1 MMSSTFTLLL
11 LYTTTAR
18 AFILPLPV
26 PHIPPVSST
35 EHAAGFGASS
45 TSKKKTKKKPKSK
58 SSILDEIQV
67 DDAPTQA
74 PLTPKLDRFGLPIP
88 TEDDIFPPL
97 TSDVVRVPVQEND
110 GFSKEKIAEAIKNHQ
125 GINLS
130 VFDDNGHSIHE
141 ERSNSGTSSRWTL
154 KMLHQDP
161 PVFCVDNFF
170 SDSDVDTYVSM
181 IESNEGSSSAE
192 NKDAVQM
199 SSPTFSSSLSL
210 SRRTS
215 TTWFCKYKS
224 VATLLAKAQR
234 LLNLDDL
241 KQIEEPQLVRYLTGQ
256 EFSWHYD
263 EIPPNQLSNGGQRL
277 ATLLVYLNDVDAGGG
292 TIFRDL
298 KSPISKSSKRNDDH
312 NQLTVRPKRGRA
324 LVFFPAYKKDG
335 TPDQRTLHKGEVAQ
349 DKKMIAQLWIHER
362 EYHAVLPEG
371 NFQSEAVDGVNKE
384 LARLGLH

>member
-1 MMSSTFTLLL
+1 MSSTFALLL
-11 LYTTTAR
+11 LCTTTCAR

-35 EHAAGFGASS
+35 EHYAAGFGASKKS
-45 TSKKKTKKKPKSK
+45 TSKKKKSK
-58 SSILDEIQV
+58 SSILEYV
-67 DDAPTQA
+67 DDTPTQA

-110 GFSKEKIAEAIKNHQ
+110 GFSKEKVAEAIKNHQ

-130 VFDDNGHSIHE
+130 LFDDNGHSIHE
-141 ERSNSGTSSRWTL
+141 EISNDGTGSRWTL
-154 KMLHQDP
+154 NMLHQDP

-170 SDSDVDTYVSM
+170 SDSDIEEYVSM
-181 IESNEGSSSAE
+181 IESNEGGSSAE

-234 LLNLDDL
+234 LLNVDL
-241 KQIEEPQLVRYLTGQ
+241 QQIEEPQLVRYLTGQ

-263 EIPPNQLSNGGQRL
+263 EIPSNQLSNGGQRL

-335 TPDQRTLHKGEVAQ
+335 TPDPRTLHKGEVAQ
-349 DKKMIAQLWIHER
+349 DKKFIAQLWLLHER
-362 EYHAVLPEG
+362 EYQAAVPEG
-371 NFQSEAVDGVNKE
+371 NFQTEAVDGVNKE
-384 LARLGLH
+384 LARLGLQ

>member
-1 MMSSTFTLLL
+1 MMSSTFALLL
-11 LYTTTAR
+11 LCITTCGR

-35 EHAAGFGASS
+35 EKAAGFGASKKS
-45 TSKKKTKKKPKSK
+45 TSKKRKPKKSK
-58 SSILDEIQV
+58 SIFDEIQV
-67 DDAPTQA
+67 DDAPAQA

-97 TSDVVRVPVQEND
+97 TSDVVRVPVQEKD
-110 GFSKEKIAEAIKNHQ
+110 GFNKVKITEANKNHQ

-130 VFDDNGHSIHE
+130 LFDDNGHSIHE
-141 ERSNSGTSSRWTL
+141 EISNGETGSRWTL

-170 SDSDVDTYVSM
+170 SDSDVEQYVSM
-181 IESNEGSSSAE
+181 IQSHEGSSGAK

-234 LLNLDDL
+234 LLNVDL
-241 KQIEEPQLVRYLTGQ
+241 QQIEEPQLVRYLTGQ

-298 KSPISKSSKRNDDH
+298 KSPISKSSKRNYDH

-324 LVFFPAYKKDG
+324 LVFFPAYKEDG
-335 TPDQRTLHKGEVAQ
+335 TPDPRTLHKGEVAQ

-362 EYHAVLPEG
+362 EYQAAVPEG
-371 NFQSEAVDGVNKE
+371 NYQIEAVDGVNKE
-384 LARLGLH
+384 LARLGLQ